1 MTRETRSVSI
11 QDSEWRNEV
20 ESAVEFLSLIDAD
33 DRLLYINHVQPSL
46 EDYAGEPV
54 YEFILPE
61 HHDVV
66 RRSIEAARAT
76 GLPQHYESEA
86 AGLDGGT
93 ALYSNWIFEIAQ
105 NDGPGVVAFVA
116 TDITSLR
123 RVEDE
128 LVRSDVT
135 LRSLLEHAPDHI
147 MIVDRERRLKFVN
160 RLDFGFK
167 PADVMGQPVEGFVR
181 ADEREKVV
189 EAVES
194 VIRTGERRSYQTT
207 LHSPTGDH
215 DFLTRLGPIIVDD
228 QVDSVV
234 MISTDITA
242 TRVAERERERL
253 NAQLQHSQKID
264 ALGQLTGGV
273 AHDFNNL
280 LTAIGGNL
288 ELLGAAGIDDKEGAT
303 YLAEALRAVD
313 RAADLTR
320 RLLVFARKQPLAP
333 KTERIAALI
342 DDMAPL
348 LRRTIGET
356 ISVRAVSADE
366 LWLAD
371 IDRGQLEQA
380 ILNLAVNA
388 RDAMP
393 TGGSLAIVSENR
405 VVDEDEATE
414 QLPAGDYVSVTVSDT
429 GFGMDADVVAQ
440 AFEPFFS
447 TKEVGHGT
455 GLGLSMVYGFASQS
469 GGHVNLSSELGE
481 GTTVQMLLPRGGQEE
496 PKPADLAEPSVKR
509 GNGEVVLV
517 VEDQPI
523 VREMC
528 VNLLERLGYRTLEAV
543 DATQACATLDAR
555 PDIALMLSDVGLPGE
570 MDGYALAS
578 RIRSWDRPVPVVL
591 MSGYANKAAS
601 TGRVPGGFPFLP
613 KPFKLAELADVVAVA
628 LVAKT

>member
-1 MTRETRSVSI
+1 MFI
-11 QDSEWRNEV
+11 QDPEWRNEV
-20 ESAVEFLSLIDAD
+20 ESAVEFLSLIGAD
-33 DRLLYINHVQPSL
+33 DRLLYVNHVQPGL
-46 EDYAGEPV
+46 GEYEGKPV

-61 HHDVV
+61 HHDLV
-66 RRSIEAARAT
+66 RRSIAAARAT

-86 AGLDGGT
+86 VGLDGGT
-93 ALYSNWIFEIAQ
+93 SLYSNWIFEVAQ
-105 NDGPGVVAFVA
+105 NDSPGVVAFVA

-123 RVEDE
+123 RIEDE

-160 RLDFGFK
+160 RLEFGFK
-167 PADVMGQPVEGFVR
+167 PDDVMGEPVEGFVR
-181 ADEREKVV
+181 EDDREMVV

-194 VIRTGERRSYQTT
+194 VIRTGERRSYETSVN
-207 LHSPTGDH
+207 SPTGTY

-228 QVDSVV
+228 QVDSIV

-253 NAQLQHSQKID
+253 NAQFQHAQKID

-288 ELLGAAGIDDKEGAT
+288 ELLGAAGVGDRDGAT

-333 KTERIAALI
+333 KAERIVALI

-393 TGGSLAIVSENR
+393 SGGNLAIVSENH

-429 GFGMDADVVAQ
+429 GFGMDAAVASQ

-447 TKEVGHGT
+447 TKDVGHGT

-469 GGHVNLSSELGE
+469 GGHVTLSSEPGE

-496 PKPADLAEPSVKR
+496 PKPVDLAEPSVRR

-528 VNLLERLGYRTLEAV
+528 VNLLQRLGYRTLEAD
-543 DATQACATLDAR
+543 DATQACATLDAH
-555 PDIALMLSDVGLPGE
+555 PDTALVLSDVGLPGE

-578 RIRSWDRPVPVVL
+578 QVVSKEHSLPVIL
-591 MSGYANKAAS
+591 MSGYANKTAL
-601 TGRVPGGFPFLP
+601 TRDLPGGVQFVP
-613 KPFKLAELADVVAVA
+613 KPFKVAELASAIAVA
-628 LVAKT
+628 LDRRQVVTFD